1 MSFLKKYKMNS
12 SDASWG
18 EPDSIRLRG
27 VREHNLKNISADIP
41 LNEFVVVTGLSGSGK
56 STLAFDVI
64 FAEGQRRFMECMSA
78 YARQFVEQLP
88 RPEADVIEGLP
99 PTVAIEQ
106 RVTRGSSK
114 STVATV
120 TEVAQYLRLLF
131 AKIGI
136 MHNPKTGTPLVA
148 GSLDDVVRRITALTQ
163 RKSETTKTLWLAA
176 PVVRNRKGHHGPL
189 ATWAIEHGFERI
201 RADGKIV
208 ELKNFKPLDRYK
220 EHDIE
225 LIVCNLIGEK
235 NIAAK
240 VSKALELGKKSC
252 LVSDARGNAA
262 EWFSRERIDPKTGE
276 SFPEL
281 DPKNFSWNS
290 PRGWCPECRGHG
302 RIVEAWGNR
311 EGSLNENEFADVVS
325 AKRCPKCGGA
335 RLNPI
340 ACAVTVRTAGG
351 KNKSQEYSLPDLLA
365 MAPKELLEILE
376 SLDVDARGKAIL
388 ARIVPEIRSRLK
400 FLDGV
405 GLSYLALDRSS
416 NTLSGGEAQRIRLAA
431 QLGSNLSGV
440 LYVLDEPSI
449 GLHPEDNADLIES
462 LKNLRDRG
470 NGLLVVEHDEET
482 IRAADRVIDL
492 GPGAGVC
499 GGEIL
504 FAGKPQELTDK
515 QQGET
520 ASLTLKFLREGIAH
534 PMRGKRRNVKN
545 VPAIA
550 IENVRLRNLKGGN
563 VRFPVGC
570 LSVVCGVSGAGKS
583 TLVSDLLAPALTFA
597 VSEKLKKLSGERAL
611 REQLIEGDD
620 SGKAFDELSGA
631 EYFRKVIVVSQE
643 PIGKTSRSAPATYI
657 GAFDIIRNVFASLP
671 ESKMR
676 GHGAGF
682 FSFNTKG
689 GRCETCAGAGNVKL
703 EMNFMPDANVVCED
717 CAGTRYSVA
726 VQDIRWNGKNIADVL
741 AMTFAE
747 AEEFFSF
754 HKKLQEI
761 CGLMCECGLGY
772 LTLGQSSPTLSGGES
787 QRLKLVSELVSA
799 LPSWKERAG
808 KGKPENE
815 KKNCYILEEPTIG
828 LHQAD
833 CVKLLNLVHRLTDEG
848 HTVIIV
854 EHHTDVIAEA
864 DWLVEIGPVG
874 GTKGGHILYQ
884 GIPEGLLKI
893 KQSPTAPYLK
903 TILKGNDNR
912 KS

>member
-1 MSFLKKYKMNS
+1 MNS
-12 SDASWG
+12 SGAWDKT
-18 EPDSIRLRG
+18 EDVIRLRG
-27 VREHNLKNISADIP
+27 VREHNLKNISLDIP

-56 STLAFDVI
+56 STLAFDVV

-88 RPEADVIEGLP
+88 RPDADVIEGLP

-136 MHNPKTGTPLVA
+136 MHNPKTGAPLIA
-148 GSLDDVVRRITALTQ
+148 GTLDAVTQ
-163 RKSETTKTLWLAA
+163 RIAALLNQKFKTEKALWLAA

-189 ATWAIEHGFERI
+189 ATWAIEHGFERLRI
-201 RADGKIV
+201 DGKLV
-208 ELKNFKPLDRYK
+208 VLKHFKPLDRYR

-225 LIVCNLIGEK
+225 LVICDLRSEK
-235 NIAAK
+235 NLAES
-240 VSKALELGKKSC
+240 VRKALQIGKNAC
-252 LVSDARGNAA
+252 LVSDESGKVL

-276 SFPEL
+276 AFPEL
-281 DPKNFSWNS
+281 DPKDFSWNS
-290 PRGWCPECRGHG
+290 PRGWCPACRGHG
-302 RIVEAWGNR
+302 RVVESWGTK
-311 EGSLNENEFADVVS
+311 EGALNEDAFSDVVT
-325 AKRCPKCGGA
+325 AKRCRECGGA

-340 ACAVTVRTAGG
+340 ARAVTVKTRASA
-351 KNKSQEYSLPDLLA
+351 KLKAREHSLPDLLA
-365 MAPKELLEILE
+365 MPPNTLLDTLELLDL
-376 SLDVDARGKAIL
+376 DARGRAIA
-388 ARIVPEIRSRLK
+388 ARIVPEIRSRLQ

-405 GLSYLALDRSS
+405 GLGYLSLDRAS

-449 GLHPEDNADLIES
+449 GLHPEDNADLIKS

-470 NGLLVVEHDEET
+470 NSLLVVEHDEET
-482 IRAADRVIDL
+482 MRAADRVIDL
-492 GPGAGVC
+492 GPGAGIH
-499 GGEIL
+499 GGKIL
-504 FAGKPQELTDK
+504 FSGKPKALECRM
-515 QQGET
+515 GE
-520 ASLTLKFLREGIAH
+520 AESQTLKFLREGIIH
-534 PMRGKRRNVKN
+534 PMRGKRRSVKN
-545 VPAIA
+545 VPVIRISKAC
-550 IENVRLRNLKGGN
+550 LRNLKGED
-563 VRFPVGC
+563 VSFPVGC

-597 VSEKLKKLSGERAL
+597 VSEKIKTLSGERAL
-611 REQLIEGDD
+611 REQLIEDDD
-620 SGKAFDELSGA
+620 SEKAFEMLSGA
-631 EYFRKVIVVSQE
+631 EYFRKIVVVSQE
-643 PIGKTSRSAPATYI
+643 PIGKTSRSTPATYI
-657 GAFDIIRNVFASLP
+657 GAFDIIRNVFSTLP

-676 GHGAGF
+676 GYAAGF

-689 GRCETCAGAGNVKL
+689 GRCETCAGAGSVKL
-703 EMNFMPDANVVCED
+703 EMNFMPDATVACED
-717 CAGTRYSVA
+717 CAGSRYSVA
-726 VQDIRWNGKNIADVL
+726 VRDIRWNGKNIAEVL

-747 AEEFFSF
+747 AAEFFSF

-761 CGLMCECGLGY
+761 CRLMTECGLGY

-799 LPSWKERAG
+799 LPSWKDRMG
-808 KGKPENE
+808 KGGSESV

-833 CVKLLNLVHRLTDEG
+833 CVKLLKLVHRLADEG

-854 EHHTDVIAEA
+854 EHHLDVVAEA

-874 GTKGGHILYQ
+874 GKDGGHVIYQ
-884 GIPEGLLKI
+884 GNPEGLLKV
-893 KQSPTAPYLK
+893 KRSPTAPYLK
-903 TILKGNDNR
+903 PALK
-912 KS
+912 